1 MTWAYLIQSHLYRM
15 SDGLEAQGDTV
26 LPQNRQRVILDVD
39 TGVDDAEAIM
49 LAVAQPHLE
58 VVAITCV
65 SGNIDVQQVCSNT
78 LRVLQVCDKLLVSF
92 QMTNSILQHPF
103 MGCS

>member
-1 MTWAYLIQSHLYRM
+1 MVRRVTSKDTHISNM
-15 SDGLEAQGDTV
+15 SSAITGADLS
-26 LPQNRQRVILDVD
+26 RKRVILDVD

-65 SGNIDVQQVCSNT
+65 SGNIDVQQVCINT
-78 LRVLQVCDKLLVSF
+78 LRVLQVCDKLHVSF
-92 QMTNSILQHPF
+92 HITNLILRHPF

>member
-1 MTWAYLIQSHLYRM
+1 M
-15 SDGLEAQGDTV
+15 SEGLETPGDTV
-26 LPQNRQRVILDVD
+26 LSHNRQRVILDVD

-78 LRVLQVCDKLLVSF
+78 LRVLHVCNKLQVSK
-92 QMTNSILQHPF
+92 
-103 MGCS
+103 